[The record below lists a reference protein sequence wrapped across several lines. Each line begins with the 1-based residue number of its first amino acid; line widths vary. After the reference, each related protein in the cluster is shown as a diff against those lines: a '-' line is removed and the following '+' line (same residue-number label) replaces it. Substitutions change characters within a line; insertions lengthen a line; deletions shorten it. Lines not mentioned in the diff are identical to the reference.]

1 MTPEQRQHVR
11 SKLKGWENDLRSL
24 IASAAGNG
32 AASR

>member
-1 MTPEQRQHVR
+1 VR